1 MDRYS
6 ELNEQIDKMRLHI
19 EVLESKLELAE
30 NMAEMFELRIKVLE
44 DWVTYNDHQYLANTW
59 YPLENENEYWVDGEV
74 DQCFTLVTDGVSL
87 YNKSNCPYG
96 WSTMIKAGY
105 WKFMIVKIK

>member
-19 EVLESKLELAE
+19 EVLESH
-30 NMAEMFELRIKVLE
+30 IKSIE
-44 DWVTYNDHQYLANTW
+44 RYNDIVQYNNNSYTTNQW
-59 YPLENENEYWVDGEV
+59 YPLENEDDYWIDGEV

-105 WKFMIVKIK
+105 WRFMIVKIK